1 MKITNYLIDSMVYAS
16 ILGKSLFLAFGKG
29 FLGFCKIFTPVLIS
43 IFLRIKSVLIMS
55 IIIKATRAVQ
65 AVQRQQCSFLKLVKQ
80 AWYLHGKKVFVRWYF
95 LFKDSS
101 SYNFLFHIYR
111 SKWFILSAA
120 KLVEI
125 NLMHGTYF
133 ICSNAPY

>member
-55 IIIKATRAVQ
+55 IIIHNSEHHHQSNKSSASSAKAAM
-65 AVQRQQCSFLKLVKQ
+65 LLVKI
-80 AWYLHGKKVFVRWYF
+80 G
-95 LFKDSS
+95 
-101 SYNFLFHIYR
+101 
-111 SKWFILSAA
+111 
-120 KLVEI
+120 
-125 NLMHGTYF
+125 
-133 ICSNAPY
+133 